1 MTPRSFVWAQV
12 SEMVTFSTHSR
23 AALLSVFTL
32 SVRALTERG
41 LCKSVF
47 GWPEIGSKDISAR
60 VRISQDRGTN
70 GKTNFLG
77 LVQEILMR
85 KE

>member
-32 SVRALTERG
+32 SISALTERG

-60 VRISQDRGTN
+60 VRISQDR
-70 GKTNFLG
+70 
-77 LVQEILMR
+77 VQME
-85 KE
+85 KQTFWVFCKKY